1 MIFIGIIVPII
12 IFSIVVLIHELGH
25 FTAARKFGVRVEEFG
40 LGIPPRAKK
49 LFIDKKGTLFSLNWL
64 PLGGF
69 VKLTGESQNNFL
81 VYDKNKKL
89 YNNID
94 LEKDINKNKDIFYK
108 SGEKIGIQEIEL
120 IKSGLKENKAPYNL
134 SNKPSWQ
141 QAIIILAGVFM
152 NFVLAFFIFF
162 ILFLIGIKPI
172 GINDKIETNLDL
184 KIIPTKEQAFE
195 NGLLIKNPG
204 IILYPVA
211 GSVAEKS
218 NLKEGDILLQVYTCK
233 SKMLDF
239 VTCEGGEKP
248 EILDINMPENLIK
261 IVSESA
267 LKDLAFYVN
276 AGYEELNGEKGFV
289 GGSFIKVS
297 VPENGKIGSY
307 LGENIKINDKY
318 IIKYNII
325 DSAKYA
331 FLETKNQILLTFKG
345 LGILVRK
352 IFNPET
358 PVERQEAVQSLS
370 GPIGIVDFIKDSL
383 GAGIVFLIVI
393 GAIISINLGV
403 FNLLPIPAL
412 DGGRFLFITIN
423 SIIKKIFGK
432 KAINQNIENII
443 HFSFFVLLI
452 ALSLIIAYND
462 LNKIFAN

>member
-1 MIFIGIIVPII
+1 MIIIWIIVSII
-12 IFSIVVLIHELGH
+12 IFSIVVLIHELWH
-25 FTAARKFGVRVEEFG
+25 FTAARKFGVRVEEFW

-49 LFIDKKGTLFSLNWL
+49 LFIDKKWTLFSLNWL

-69 VKLTGESQNNFL
+69 VKLTWESQNNFL

-94 LEKDINKNKDIFYK
+94 LEKDINKDKDIFYK
-108 SGEKIGIQEIEL
+108 SGEKIWIQELEI
-120 IKSGLKENKAPYNL
+120 IKSGLKENKAHYNL

-141 QAIIILAGVFM
+141 QAIIILAWVFM

-162 ILFLIGIKPI
+162 VLFLIWIKPI
-172 GINDKIETNLDL
+172 WINDKIETNLDL
-184 KIIPTKEQAFE
+184 KIIPTKEQAIK
-195 NGLLIKNPG
+195 NGLLIKNQW

-211 GSVAEKS
+211 WSVAEKS
-218 NLKEGDILLQVYTCK
+218 NLKEWDILLQVYTCK

-239 VTCEGGEKP
+239 VMCEWWEKP
-248 EILDINMPENLIK
+248 EILDINTPENLIK

-276 AGYEELNGEKGFV
+276 AWYEELDWEKWFV
-289 GGSFIKVS
+289 WWSFIKVS
-297 VPENGKIGSY
+297 VPENGKIWSY
-307 LGENIKINDKY
+307 LWENIEINNKY

-331 FLETKNQILLTFKG
+331 FLETKNQILLTFKW

-370 GPIGIVDFIKDSL
+370 WPIWIVDFIKDSL
-383 GAGIVFLIVI
+383 WAWIVFLIVI
-393 GAIISINLGV
+393 WAIISINLWV

-412 DGGRFLFITIN
+412 DGWRFLFITIN
-423 SIIKKIFGK
+423 SIIKKIFWK